1 MEEIPGRAQ
10 GSAASKCQMKGVQKG
25 WSPHDREVQYCPGTK
40 HDPEERKA
48 MKHLFQFQYF

>member
-1 MEEIPGRAQ
+1 MIEKFNTAQ
-10 GSAASKCQMKGVQKG
+10 EQ
-25 WSPHDREVQYCPGTK
+25 K